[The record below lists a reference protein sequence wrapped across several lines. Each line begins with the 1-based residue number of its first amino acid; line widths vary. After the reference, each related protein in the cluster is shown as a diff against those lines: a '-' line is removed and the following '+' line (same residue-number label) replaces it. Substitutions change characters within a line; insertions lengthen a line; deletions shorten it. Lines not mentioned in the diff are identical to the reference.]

1 MIATFALSFAPGFA
15 MLEPMNTRPVGLAII
30 AASLTLLLG
39 AMGQFWFA
47 NTQILPDSAINN
59 ALVTD
64 GLFGLTRN
72 PMYIAMVVMCLGFAF
87 LLGRATMFAAP
98 VMMLGLF
105 VRPPPLHVIPTPVAA
120 PAELLTTPPAKFAVV
135 PVLPDV
141 ALFQLGAATT
151 PAVSAAPKLLAFVPK
166 LTLIVCAAAKL
177 ETAMTATPQRRH
189 CKMF

>member
-1 MIATFALSFAPGFA
+1 MVHLAPPFWALIFLLGTFALSFAPGFHTI
-15 MLEPMNTRPVGLAII
+15 EPVQTRPVGLAII

-64 GLFGLTRN
+64 GLFALTRN

-98 VMMLGLF
+98 FMMFGVLNWAFIPFEEAKMRRQFGDAYDAYAKR
-105 VRPPPLHVIPTPVAA
+105 VRRWL
-120 PAELLTTPPAKFAVV
+120 
-135 PVLPDV
+135 
-141 ALFQLGAATT
+141 
-151 PAVSAAPKLLAFVPK
+151 
-166 LTLIVCAAAKL
+166 
-177 ETAMTATPQRRH
+177 
-189 CKMF
+189 